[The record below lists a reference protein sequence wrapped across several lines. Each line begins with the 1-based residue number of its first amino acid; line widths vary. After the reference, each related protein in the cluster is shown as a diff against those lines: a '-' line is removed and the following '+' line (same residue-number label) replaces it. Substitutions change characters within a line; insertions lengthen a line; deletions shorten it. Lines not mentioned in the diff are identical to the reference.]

1 MKKNNWKK
9 KLTQSNYIIGDGKIL
24 FCFNYKNNNY
34 YEIGHFINNNND
46 FNFAIE
52 YLITEDK
59 NKANILNIFKAY
71 GIKEMI
77 KKFFPQS
84 KQNEIIILKNNR
96 IGYYYPIEENNSFL
110 MSVYFFEKD
119 FLNKENESKNKNNN
133 NEIKDKKENNPFC
146 NEQIHLINKSFY
158 SNIKKLL
165 SYDIFI
171 DFINENKIKSDKD
184 IYENNIKHNFYYD

>member
-1 MKKNNWKK
+1 MKKKINAKY
-9 KLTQSNYIIGDGKIL
+9 YIIGDGKIL

-52 YLITEDK
+52 YLIIEDK

-119 FLNKENESKNKNNN
+119 FLNK
-133 NEIKDKKENNPFC
+133 
-146 NEQIHLINKSFY
+146 
-158 SNIKKLL
+158 
-165 SYDIFI
+165 
-171 DFINENKIKSDKD
+171 
-184 IYENNIKHNFYYD
+184 